1 MSPAFLIIAIVTLF
15 AAATAMSLRNLV
27 HCALSLVVALAGLAA
42 LYLQLDAQFVGFAQ
56 ILVYVGAVAI
66 LIVFAVLLTRSDATP
81 NEAILAPGWIV
92 GIVVSAVVFAT
103 LGWAA
108 LNSPG
113 LPREMP
119 PTPEAT
125 VKNIGDLL
133 MTRYVLPLEVIG
145 LLLTAAL
152 IGAVIIAMRDDA
164 PKPGSSRR
172 EAAPSEKGGHT

>member
-1 MSPAFLIIAIVTLF
+1 MRAVAGGGAGRAGGALPA
-15 AAATAMSLRNLV
+15 
-27 HCALSLVVALAGLAA
+27 
-42 LYLQLDAQFVGFAQ
+42 LDAQFVGFAQ

-81 NEAILAPGWIV
+81 NQAILAPGWIV
-92 GIVVSAVVFAT
+92 GILVSAVVFAT

-113 LPREMP
+113 LPKQMP
-119 PTPEAT
+119 PAPEAT

-164 PKPGSSRR
+164 PKPGSSRGD
-172 EAAPSEKGGHT
+172 EAPLSGKSEPPHVSSYESQKRGGV